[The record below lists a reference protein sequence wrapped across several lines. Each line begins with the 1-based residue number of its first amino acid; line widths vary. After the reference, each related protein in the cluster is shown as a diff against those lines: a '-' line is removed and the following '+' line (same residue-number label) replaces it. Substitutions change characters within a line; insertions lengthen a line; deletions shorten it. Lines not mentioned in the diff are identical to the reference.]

1 MLENMLIHTPKFS
14 HRPSPFG
21 VFHLVSLGLVMLLFV
36 LMIVF
41 RKRLP
46 KGERA
51 LRITLA
57 VFGVSLL
64 LLEVGKQVVCSFD
77 PITGWAYDWSKFP
90 FQFCSIPIYVALIAL
105 WLREGKVRRALLAF
119 LATYSPVAGASVL
132 FYPASTV
139 FSEIVFLN
147 LHTMVWHG
155 MMLLFGLYLWLSGT
169 VTPQIKTA
177 GRAAVVYAPMNFIAL
192 VLNEASYAWGFAEGY
207 DFNMFYTG
215 RMGRCLIP
223 VLNDI
228 QKACPYPVFFLSYVL
243 VLGVSGLLVTLCM
256 MGIERIDGKA
266 TGRIAK

>member
-1 MLENMLIHTPKFS
+1 MLENMLIHTPRFAQ
-14 HRPSPFG
+14 RPSPFG
-21 VFHLVSLGLVMLLFV
+21 MFHLVSLGLVMLLFA
-36 LMIVF
+36 LMIAF

-64 LLEVGKQVVCSFD
+64 FLEVGKQVVCSFD
-77 PITGWAYDWSKFP
+77 LMTGWGYNWSKFP
-90 FQFCSIPIYVALIAL
+90 FQFCSTPIYVALAAM
-105 WLREGKVRRALLAF
+105 WMKEGKVRRALLGF

-132 FYPASTV
+132 FYPASSV
-139 FSEIVFLN
+139 FSEIVFLDV
-147 LHTMVWHG
+147 HTMVWHG
-155 MMLLFGLYLWLSGT
+155 MMLLFGLYLWLSGA
-169 VTPQIKTA
+169 VLPLLKTA
-177 GRAAVVYAPMNFIAL
+177 GGAALVYAPMNFIAL
-192 VLNEASYAWGFAEGY
+192 ALNEASYAWGFAAGY

-215 RMGRCLIP
+215 RMGKCLIP

-256 MGIERIDGKA
+256 MGIERIAGKVK
-266 TGRIAK
+266 GRIAK